1 MAINGNPAEGVYEI
15 LENIKK
21 NCIKSS
27 KAKQAL
33 ALTFDIDS
41 NDEEK
46 IFLSVIRVIERI
58 ESLKKIASKMKSNR
72 KDEFVSVI
80 TELER
85 EIMNIQL
92 NEEAYILKGIM
103 NERRMM
109 ALKAIA
115 MGLDICN
122 QYSSIEENQIF
133 EVREKITQLKNE
145 INDLEISEDLKEVVI
160 DSLNKIDLIVENAKL
175 YGVDGIREGV
185 ENSFGSIMLNR
196 ELSEISSENYD
207 VKETLKKVLNLFGS
221 INTMVTFGK
230 NVAPMLNEASEVAK
244 KFFLS

>member
-1 MAINGNPAEGVYEI
+1 EA
-15 LENIKK
+15 
-21 NCIKSS
+21 
-27 KAKQAL
+27 
-33 ALTFDIDS
+33 
-41 NDEEK
+41 
-46 IFLSVIRVIERI
+46 
-58 ESLKKIASKMKSNR
+58 LKKIASKMKSNR

-175 YGVDGIREGV
+175 YGVDGIREGI
-185 ENSFGSIMLNR
+185 ENR